1 MNIGNLSR
9 LFSFSLLFLLSITL
23 PRNYIR
29 YWHNMIH
36 AIARQISQKMWLYI
50 AFIQE
55 NSFSV
60 TENINTIKNYT
71 TFFFFDVK
79 IPNVDEL

>member
-1 MNIGNLSR
+1 M
-9 LFSFSLLFLLSITL
+9 T
-23 PRNYIR
+23 
-29 YWHNMIH
+29 H

-60 TENINTIKNYT
+60 TENINSIKNYT
-71 TFFFFDVK
+71 SFFFFDEK